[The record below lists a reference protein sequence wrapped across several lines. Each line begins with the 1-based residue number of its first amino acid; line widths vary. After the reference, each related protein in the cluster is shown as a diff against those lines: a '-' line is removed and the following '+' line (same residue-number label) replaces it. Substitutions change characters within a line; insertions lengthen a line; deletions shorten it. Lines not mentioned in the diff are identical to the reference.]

1 MLSAKVITAVAF
13 VAALGLLQSAFAGE
27 ADVLDLTDSD
37 FSTRVAETET
47 TLVMFYAPWCGH
59 CKKLKPEYAKA
70 AELLRGE
77 DPPIALAKVDCTEG
91 GKDTCGKFSVSGYPT
106 LKIFKNGEV
115 SQEYSGPREANG
127 IAKYMKSIVGPASKD
142 LLSLEAFEAFLKVQ
156 ETSVVGFFQ
165 KESDLKGVFLKYA
178 DSQRERLRFGHSS
191 AKEVLE
197 KQGETDAIYLF
208 RAKQLANKFEP
219 DFVKFEGKT
228 KEELTTFVKEQFHGL
243 AGVRTRDSLNDF
255 KNPLVVVYYAVDYV
269 KNPKGT
275 NYWRNRVLKVA
286 KEFVGRV
293 NFAVSAKDDFQHELN
308 EYGYDY
314 VGDKPLVLAR
324 DEKNQKFIMKDEF
337 SVENLQA
344 FATELEEGSLEPYV
358 KSEPLPESN
367 DAPVKVAVGKNF
379 EDVVMNNGVDT
390 LVEFY
395 APWCGHCKKLAPAYD
410 EVAEKLKDEE
420 VAIVKMDA
428 TANDVPPTFD
438 VRGFPTLFWL
448 PKNDKA
454 NPQRYE
460 GGREADDFLKYIAK
474 HATDE
479 LKGYDRKGN
488 AKKTEL

>member
-1 MLSAKVITAVAF
+1 MFSVKVFCLLAVCGL
-13 VAALGLLQSAFAGE
+13 ALAGE
-27 ADVLDLTDSD
+27 ADVLQLTDSD
-37 FSTRVAETET
+37 FSTRVGETET

-77 DPPIALAKVDCTEG
+77 DPPIALAKVDCTEE
-91 GKDTCGKFSVSGYPT
+91 GKETCNKFSVSGYPT

-115 SQEYSGPREANG
+115 SQEYNGPRDANG

-142 LLSLEAFEAFLKVQ
+142 LLTLAAFEDFLKKQ
-156 ETSVVGFFQ
+156 ETSIVGFFQ

-191 AKEVLE
+191 AKDVLE
-197 KQGETDAIYLF
+197 KQGETDAIFLF
-208 RAKQLANKFEP
+208 RAKQFANKFEP

-228 KEELTTFVKEQFHGL
+228 KDDLTTFVKENFHGL
-243 AGVRTRDSLNDF
+243 AGVRSRESINDF

-324 DEKNQKFIMKDEF
+324 DAKNQKFIMKEEF

-344 FATELEEGSLEPYV
+344 FAGELEEGSLEPYV
-358 KSEPLPESN
+358 KSEPIPESN

-390 LVEFY
+390 LIEFY

-410 EVAEKLKDEE
+410 EVAEKLKDED
-420 VAIVKMDA
+420 VSIVKMDA

-438 VRGFPTLFWL
+438 VRGFPTLYWL
-448 PKNDKA
+448 PKDSKSS
-454 NPQRYE
+454 PKRYE
-460 GGREADDFLKYIAK
+460 GGREADDFLKYIAQ
-474 HATDE
+474 HATNE

-488 AKKTEL
+488 PKKVEL